1 MSQGSLCVAAM
12 NLPPG
17 NRNAPDA
24 PDGRSSRERWTP
36 MECASLTAAPPGVM
50 PSAWTRKRGLR
61 LRPHGS
67 PVCATIALCL
77 PPKHLGASPP
87 IHSPKY
93 GSQLDKRMINV
104 WFIPNFLG
112 AACGQFPFPPFA
124 QGVDSIYPGS
134 TLALTVARRENPQL
148 FRPCAQARCRS
159 AQVIHR
165 LVHRMA
171 VQPVS
176 SSTAKRR
183 QICPPTECPAR
194 VKTSPKATP
203 CVPAAILTC
212 LPAGCARRPAKTCG

>member
-1 MSQGSLCVAAM
+1 MPQGSLCRCDEPAPREQERAGCTGRPLVPGALDSDGVRVADSC
-12 NLPPG
+12 P
-17 NRNAPDA
+17 
-24 PDGRSSRERWTP
+24 T
-36 MECASLTAAPPGVM
+36 GVM
-50 PSAWTRKRGLR
+50 PSAWTRNRGPR

-77 PPKHLGASPP
+77 LPKHLGASPL

-93 GSQLDKRMINV
+93 GSQLDKRMINI

-134 TLALTVARRENPQL
+134 TLALTVACRENPQL

-171 VQPVS
+171 LRPIS
-176 SSTAKRR
+176 PSAAKRR
-183 QICPPTECPAR
+183 QTCP
-194 VKTSPKATP
+194 
-203 CVPAAILTC
+203 
-212 LPAGCARRPAKTCG
+212 RRNAPRGSRGRIKRRLVYRLRS